1 MDYAR
6 GVRGDGD
13 FNEEVIVQYRHE
25 SQTDEAA
32 TEGSSQ
38 LSRRVFLGAGAAV
51 AAAGAT
57 FGLAGPAFANTAK
70 VGKLGAESTFGPVT
84 IAEAGG
90 RGSYARAVRL
100 TAGRP
105 AGQSTSM
112 LATYQGGA
120 GPGFPLYRSD
130 DDGRTWTKQGS
141 VPNPEDAAGFALQPF
156 LYELPRAFAGFPKGT
171 LLFSCN
177 VFGADSTKIQLYAS
191 TDAGINWQFL
201 STVATGGRANT
212 TNGATP
218 VWEPFLLLHNDNLI
232 CYYSDQRDPNFGQKL
247 AHQTSTDLLNWGPVV
262 DDATGPAYADRPGMT
277 SVAQL
282 KGDLWI
288 MTYEFGLPDDP
299 ANPDQ
304 DNYSYLVHYRLAK
317 DPESFRFSE
326 DIPLVD
332 QNGHAPNGAPIVSWS
347 QSGGV
352 NGTIVVTGNDDQ
364 DFFINRDLG
373 DPGKWT
379 LLSSPMPAGYS
390 RQTIPLDGP
399 GSPENRGL
407 VFVIAGAQYGESA
420 PVTAGIIS
428 LGD

>member
-1 MDYAR
+1 
-6 GVRGDGD
+6 
-13 FNEEVIVQYRHE
+13 
-25 SQTDEAA
+25 
-32 TEGSSQ
+32 
-38 LSRRVFLGAGAAV
+38 
-51 AAAGAT
+51 
-57 FGLAGPAFANTAK
+57 
-70 VGKLGAESTFGPVT
+70 
-84 IAEAGG
+84 
-90 RGSYARAVRL
+90 
-100 TAGRP
+100 
-105 AGQSTSM
+105 
-112 LATYQGGA
+112 
-120 GPGFPLYRSD
+120 
-130 DDGRTWTKQGS
+130 
-141 VPNPEDAAGFALQPF
+141 
-156 LYELPRAFAGFPKGT
+156 

-177 VFGADSTKIQLYAS
+177 ELGFGSTKIQLYAS
-191 TDAGINWQFL
+191 TDAGLTWQFL
-201 STVATGGRANT
+201 STVAEGGQANT

-247 AHQTSTDLLNWGPVV
+247 AHQTSTDLRNWGPVV

-277 SVAQL
+277 SVARL
-282 KGDLWI
+282 RGDLWI

-304 DNYSYLVHYRLAK
+304 DNYSYLVHYRIAK
-317 DPESFRFSE
+317 DPESFRFSQ

-347 QSGGV
+347 KSGGV

-373 DPGKWT
+373 DPANWT

-407 VFVIAGAQYGESA
+407 LFVIAGAQYGESA
-420 PVTAGIIS
+420 PVTAGIVS
-428 LGD
+428 LGG